1 MAVRPSEGSDLSV
14 AYEWKP
20 IEDLPEDWT
29 ELVSSELHDLAA
41 IWKEQGAQVKQS
53 EGRREFNE
61 RLAREWS
68 IETGVIE
75 RVYTIDRGTT
85 ELLIAKGIEAAL
97 IPHGATDKPAEL
109 VVSIVQD
116 HCAALESLFDF
127 VGGTRDLTTSY
138 IKELHSMLTRHQ
150 DTARGI
156 TPTGQSVDVPLVHG
170 DWKTQPNNPV
180 RADGT
185 VHEYCPPVHVAREM
199 ERLVELHA
207 QHTAA
212 QVPPEV
218 EAAWLHYRFAQI
230 HPFMDGNGRVARAL
244 ASLVLIRAGWF
255 PLVVNRDARDDY
267 LRALEL
273 ADQDD
278 LHPLVCLF
286 ADIQTR
292 AFNRALSISEDL
304 LREVEPVKE
313 LITAAKDT
321 LFARK
326 EARVQEQK
334 SVFAVSQYLEQIA
347 YDRLV
352 EVASTLSS
360 ELGEVDEHYYSSAE
374 RSGPD
379 TDFWFKM
386 QIVSV
391 AQAFHYYADTR
402 SYRAWVRLKI
412 KEDRVAHLVLSF
424 HSLGVEFVGIVAVSA
439 FLEYLDRDDEGAVTR
454 AEPRPLCGNVFQ
466 FSYKEDEGRVRD
478 RFARWLEHVILVG
491 LEEWR
496 RQL

>member
-1 MAVRPSEGSDLSV
+1 M

-20 IEDLPEDWT
+20 IEDLPEDWMG
-29 ELVSSELHDLAA
+29 LVSSELHDLAA
-41 IWKEQGAQVKQS
+41 IWQEQAGQLKQS
-53 EGRREFNE
+53 EGRTEFNE

-85 ELLIAKGIEAAL
+85 ELLIEKGIEAAL

-116 HCAALESLFDF
+116 HRAALESLFDS
-127 VGGTRDLTTSY
+127 VGGKRELTTSY
-138 IKELHSMLTRHQ
+138 IKELHSVLTRHQ
-150 DTARGI
+150 ETVRGV
-156 TPTGQSVDVPLVHG
+156 TPAGQSIEVPLLRG
-170 DWKTQPNNPV
+170 DWKTQPNNPL

-199 ERLVELHA
+199 ERLVELHG
-207 QHTAA
+207 QHATIP
-212 QVPPEV
+212 VPPEV
-218 EAAWLHYRFAQI
+218 ESAWLHHRFAQI
-230 HPFMDGNGRVARAL
+230 HPFMDGNGRVARGL

-255 PLVVNRDARDDY
+255 PLVVHRDARDDY
-267 LRALEL
+267 LRALEM
-273 ADQDD
+273 ADRGD
-278 LHPLVCLF
+278 LRLLVSLF
-286 ADIQTR
+286 AEIQTR
-292 AFNRALSISEDL
+292 AFNRALSISADL
-304 LREVEPVKE
+304 LREAEPVRE

-321 LFARK
+321 LLARR
-326 EARVQEQK
+326 EARRQEQR
-334 SVFAVSQYLEQIA
+334 SVFVVAQRLEQAA

-352 EVASTLSS
+352 DLAESLSS
-360 ELGEVDEHYYSSAE
+360 ELKEVDEDYYSSAE
-374 RSGPD
+374 TSSPD
-379 TDFWFKM
+379 TGFWFKM

-391 AQAFHYYADTR
+391 ARAFGYYADTR

-412 KEDRVAHLVLSF
+412 KEDRFAHLVLSF

-454 AEPRPLCGNVFQ
+454 AEPRPLCANVFQ
-466 FSYKEDEGRVRD
+466 FSYKEDEGKVRD
-478 RFARWLEHVILVG
+478 RFAGWLNDVIVVG

-496 RQL
+496 KQL